1 MQNGKRSI
9 DTMTYSIFV
18 LFFPITSF
26 LSYLLMRQIKTK
38 IRYVGDVHLRC
49 PNMSLLSAIPYY
61 VQLRALCLRLFDD
74 YDETSGSQRY
84 RALDDNAKIV
94 LVLSGL
100 DRVRSSIA

>member
-1 MQNGKRSI
+1 
-9 DTMTYSIFV
+9 
-18 LFFPITSF
+18 
-26 LSYLLMRQIKTK
+26 MRQIKTK

-49 PNMSLLSAIPYY
+49 PNLTLFYAIPYY

-100 DRVRSSIA
+100 DRVLYQIVLDDPLLNHLRKVISFPMDTLFTF